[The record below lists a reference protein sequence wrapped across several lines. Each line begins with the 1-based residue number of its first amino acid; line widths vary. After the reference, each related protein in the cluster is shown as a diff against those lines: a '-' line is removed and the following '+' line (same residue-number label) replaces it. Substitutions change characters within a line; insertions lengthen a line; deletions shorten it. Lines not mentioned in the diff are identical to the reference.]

1 MIVKKTSLFPA
12 SQETVYEKI
21 RRPETL
27 RLVAAPYA
35 STSTVRVP
43 RATCCSPSAASTP
56 VSRILGPAEKFPG
69 SIVVHTFP

>member
-35 STSTVRVP
+35 SFEPWGR
-43 RATCCSPSAASTP
+43 RAAYGKMEAHP
-56 VSRILGPAEKFPG
+56 PG
-69 SIVVHTFP
+69 GSG